1 MMVRLLVLF
10 LIIGMGEDCWGEILA
25 GVNPCLMVF
34 RWWSDT
40 TSIVCA
46 RRLFVLV
53 VVVVVSSGSK
63 SKNVVFFVKINLIL
77 EIKTTSQYKMSLQ
90 KIAIRC
96 L

>member
-1 MMVRLLVLF
+1 MEVGSVMVRLLVLF

-46 RRLFVLV
+46 RRLFVAA
-53 VVVVVSSGSK
+53 
-63 SKNVVFFVKINLIL
+63 
-77 EIKTTSQYKMSLQ
+77 TQ
-90 KIAIRC
+90 KIKS
-96 L
+96 